1 MMPRMNSKVMSAMS
15 EWLDLLIE
23 ERALPCAVTQVT
35 IDGKAEYSRATGF
48 ADVATGE
55 EIAEDA
61 IFRLHSMTKPIV
73 SVALMLLYEEGRFQ
87 LGDPVY
93 HYLGSKWRKE
103 NMTVFANWKGDGDE
117 GRKSVSFES
126 VPCNADISIRQLL
139 THTSGLSYGFDP
151 SGRGIPIDRIYN
163 KTMVHPARHPEI
175 VAKNAKD
182 DPSMLKAFCDAL
194 ADMPLLYQPG
204 TQWNYSLATDVC
216 GALIEVLSG
225 QSLDAFL
232 AQRVFEPLGMVDT
245 GFDLPSEKSARMPH
259 NYQYVP
265 PDSVD
270 PNATYGGQK
279 THHFPHLGTIVD
291 VDEQSR
297 ASYLN
302 QTRPKFLSGGG
313 GLVATAGDYSKFCSM
328 LLAGGVSGRGERVI
342 GSRTINYI
350 RSNHLPKGQRLMDMV
365 PYPEFQYSET
375 AKNGGSFGLGF
386 AIVESPQEAGLI
398 GSVGNFAWGG
408 AAATIFWCDPVEN
421 MSVVFCTQVM
431 GMQPPNM
438 LRAKLGSYVYA
449 ALEN

>member
-1 MMPRMNSKVMSAMS
+1 MTKINSRVMSTMS
-15 EWLDLLIE
+15 DWLELLIE

-35 IDGKAEYSRATGF
+35 IAGKTEYAKALGYT
-48 ADVATGE
+48 DVATGE
-55 EIAEDA
+55 GIAEDA

-73 SVALMLLYEEGRFQ
+73 SVALMMLYEEGRFQ

-93 HYLGSKWRKE
+93 NYLGSRWRKE
-103 NMTVFANWKGDGDE
+103 NMTVFTRWKGDSDD
-117 GRKSVSFES
+117 GRKNVSFE
-126 VPCNADISIRQLL
+126 VEPCNTDITMRHLL

-163 KTMVHPARHPEI
+163 KTMVHPARHPELI
-175 VAKNAKD
+175 AKND
-182 DPSMLKAFCDAL
+182 TSMLGAFCDVL
-194 ADMPLLYQPG
+194 SEMPLLYQPG

-225 QSLDAFL
+225 QPLDQFL
-232 AQRVFEPLGMVDT
+232 AQRVLEPLGMADT
-245 GFDLPSEKSARMPH
+245 GFDLPADQSYRMPH
-259 NYQYVP
+259 NYRCIP
-265 PDSVD
+265 PEHID
-270 PNATYGGQK
+270 PDVTYQGQK

-291 VDEQSR
+291 IDEQSR

-302 QTRPKFLSGGG
+302 HARPKFLSGGG
-313 GLVATAGDYSKFCSM
+313 GLVATASDYSKFCSM
-328 LLAGGVSGRGERVI
+328 LLAGGINNAGERVM
-342 GSRTINYI
+342 GSRTINYM
-350 RSNHLPKGQRLMDMV
+350 RSNHLPGGKGLMDLV
-365 PYPEFQYSET
+365 PNPEFQYSET

-386 AIVESPQEAGLI
+386 SIVESPQEAGLI

-449 ALEN
+449 ALED